1 MLKAN
6 ETAVAT
12 RIVEMLRQAGRDR
25 SGNAAVEMAFAA
37 VPLCLFLFAII
48 GAGQTMWLQNALNAS
63 VAEAARCASVN
74 PTLCGTEPDIQ
85 TYAANQAGA
94 EFDDAI
100 FSWSRTACGNQVTA
114 TYPLALT
121 VPFMTVSVNLSAQAC
136 YPV

>member
-1 MLKAN
+1 MQIPN
-6 ETAVAT
+6 QTTVAA
-12 RIVEMLRQAGRDR
+12 RIVDMLRQAGRDR

-37 VPLCLFLFAII
+37 VPLSLFLFAII

-74 PTLCGTEPDIQ
+74 PTLCGTEPDVQ

-94 EFDDAI
+94 GFDDAI
-100 FSWSRTACGNQVTA
+100 FAWSRTTCGNQVTA
-114 TYPLALT
+114 SYPLALT
-121 VPFMTVSVNLSAQAC
+121 IPFMTVSVNLSAQAC